1 MHRLSYIMVVKP
13 YPVYDK
19 DKDRIR
25 KYRCPPGY
33 HLVMDHFRN
42 RKGSRSMALEMEGEG
57 VYVDEYCAKNPKR
70 RR

>member
-1 MHRLSYIMVVKP
+1 VKTLSEKRNKRIKP
-13 YPVYDK
+13 VPPFYKGRVQ
-19 DKDRIR
+19 

-42 RKGSRSMALEMEGEG
+42 RKGSRSMALEVEGEG